1 MAVDITIL
9 GHDFIGGPDCH
20 RPYNT
25 IQGTFNLEN
34 PYTPGGEALG
44 AAELQTAIQTL
55 LGRTDITVSTLVGI
69 QLGDC
74 DDQDTFFYHDGADV
88 LAFELPGA
96 TLNAGVASV
105 VPSMGWSGA
114 LIPGVGHD
122 VVLPAGTFPVAVEIT
137 AGGMGIPGPAPI
149 MHSAAATGE
158 VNYDDATNT
167 LTFFAADA
175 VTECRVLLMDQGAA
189 STPATIND
197 DGAPAEYGA
206 VNLSAIEC
214 KFLAV
219 VTQ

>member
-34 PYTPGGEALG
+34 PYTPTGEAFG

-74 DDQDTFFYHDGADV
+74 NDEDTFFVHDGADV
-88 LAFELPGA
+88 LAFNRPA
-96 TLNAGVASV
+96 ASLNAGTPSV
-105 VPSMGWSGA
+105 VPSMEWSGA
-114 LIPGVGHD
+114 LVPGVGHD
-122 VVLPAGTFPVAVEIT
+122 VVLPAGSFPVAVEII
-137 AGGMGIPGPAPI
+137 AGGAGIPGPAPI

-189 STPATIND
+189 NVSATING
-197 DGAPAEYGA
+197 DGTPVEYGA